1 MSEEEEDELYY
12 ENLRKLAYNF
22 ENFYDDS
29 YTEEPNEILYTG
41 SSPTIVVT
49 DDLSIF
55 EEDKF
60 IYKKVYY
67 IIKNNLNQIITLHDA
82 FKQIDNQVYE
92 NMKNPFLINY
102 YRYNTH
108 RFIEGYDK
116 INDITFELGCG
127 S

>member
-1 MSEEEEDELYY
+1 MIKILLLFLNDNNIMSEEEEDELYY

-55 EEDKF
+55 EEDKSN
-60 IYKKVYY
+60 YY
-67 IIKNNLNQIITLHDA
+67 ITRCL
-82 FKQIDNQVYE
+82 
-92 NMKNPFLINY
+92 
-102 YRYNTH
+102 
-108 RFIEGYDK
+108 
-116 INDITFELGCG
+116 
-127 S
+127 